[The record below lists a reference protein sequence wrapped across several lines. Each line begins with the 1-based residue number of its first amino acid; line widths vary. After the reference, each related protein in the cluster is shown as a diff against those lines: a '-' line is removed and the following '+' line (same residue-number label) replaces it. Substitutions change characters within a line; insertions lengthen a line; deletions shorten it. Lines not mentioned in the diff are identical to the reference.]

1 MRIFDYVDREV
12 PVLMR
17 MFDKRLRG
25 YRAMGYESGDLP
37 RGYEQPITD
46 LEPAIEWDR
55 DALPNSDDPA

>member
-1 MRIFDYVDREV
+1 
-12 PVLMR
+12 MR